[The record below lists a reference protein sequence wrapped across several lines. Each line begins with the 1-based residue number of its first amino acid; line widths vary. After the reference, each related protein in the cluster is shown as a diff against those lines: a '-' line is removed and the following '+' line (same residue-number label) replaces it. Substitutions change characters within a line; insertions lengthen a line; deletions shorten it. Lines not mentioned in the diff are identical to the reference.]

1 MFSRKVRMEKHSIVQ
16 DFLTAKEK
24 QQLYSIAALSIRHGL
39 EEGTVP
45 KTKGEDLQGV
55 LGENG
60 AAFVTLR
67 KQTKLRGCVGS
78 LEANRPL
85 AIDVLENAYAAAF
98 EDARFPSLRLEEWN
112 DLDIKISVLSRAE
125 PIEFHSEKDLIAQL
139 HPGIDGLILTE
150 GCQRG
155 TFLPSVW
162 SDLSNPDTFLEH
174 LKKKAKLPADYWSD
188 TIRVER
194 YRTIEFGAETE
205 H

>member
-1 MFSRKVRMEKHSIVQ
+1 MLSRKLRMEKHSIVQ

-39 EEGTVP
+39 EEGTVL
-45 KTKGEDLQGV
+45 KTKEEDLQGV

-67 KQTKLRGCVGS
+67 KQTKLRGCIGS

-98 EDARFPSLRLEEWN
+98 EDARFPSLRLEEWI

-194 YRTIEFGAETE
+194 YQTIEFGAETE
-205 H
+205 L

>member
-1 MFSRKVRMEKHSIVQ
+1 MLSRKVRMEKHSIVQ

-39 EEGTVP
+39 EEGTVL

>member
-1 MFSRKVRMEKHSIVQ
+1 M
-16 DFLTAKEK
+16 
-24 QQLYSIAALSIRHGL
+24 

-45 KTKGEDLQGV
+45 KTKEEDLQGV

-98 EDARFPSLRLEEWN
+98 EDARFPSLRLEEWK

>member
-1 MFSRKVRMEKHSIVQ
+1 MEKHSNVQ

-39 EEGTVP
+39 EEGTVL
-45 KTKGEDLQGV
+45 KTKSEDLQGV

-60 AAFVTLR
+60 AAFVTIR
-67 KQTKLRGCVGS
+67 KLTKLRGCIGS

-98 EDARFPSLRLEEWN
+98 KDARFPFLRLEEWK
-112 DLDIKISVLSRAE
+112 DLDIKISVLSRAV
-125 PIEFHSEKDLIAQL
+125 PIEFHSEKELIAQL

-150 GCQRG
+150 GSQRG

-194 YRTIEFGAETE
+194 YQTIEFGAES
-205 H
+205 